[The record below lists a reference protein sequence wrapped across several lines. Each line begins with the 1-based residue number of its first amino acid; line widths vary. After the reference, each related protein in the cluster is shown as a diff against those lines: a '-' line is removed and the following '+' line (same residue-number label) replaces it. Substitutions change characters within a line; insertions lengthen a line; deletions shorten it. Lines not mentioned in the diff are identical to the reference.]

1 MAFVWFPME
10 AEHCNPLT
18 DKAMIPGNLKSY
30 VCIHVFEE
38 TKPVLLVSRQGGSWC
53 FVCGG
58 DHEDNASNYRVVGI
72 GHVLEDDPSLRSQL
86 DLQPD
91 WDAERKDLDSPWI
104 RTRSDATDA

>member
-1 MAFVWFPME
+1 MV
-10 AEHCNPLT
+10 
-18 DKAMIPGNLKSY
+18 PGNLKSY
-30 VCIHVFEE
+30 VCIHVFEGMR
-38 TKPVLLVSRQGGSWC
+38 PVLLVSRQGGSWC

-58 DHEDNASNYRVVGI
+58 EHEDSASNYRVVGI

-91 WDAERKDLDSPWI
+91 WDAEREDLDSPWI